1 MTFHEKLK
9 TFREEQ
15 LEIPQ
20 KEAALLLGVSQTVL
34 SRYEAGTR
42 SPSIET
48 VLLIRDKY
56 NMTHEQFLELLSITP
71 TQRRPAETLVEEAH
85 ETKKKYYSQ
94 FDDLL
99 EELMKGSAFRRLLL
113 ELEHLSSTERNA
125 FLQAILNR
133 QP

>member
-113 ELEHLSSTERNA
+113 ELEHLSSAERNA